1 MTEHEGPLHPLSRKE
16 CLELLQYHG
25 FVGRLGFIDG
35 GRPMVLPV
43 NYLADDRS
51 VVFSTHEGSVLG
63 SLAAGVDVAFEV
75 DDSRPLDHSGWSVLV
90 RGTARAVTDP
100 EEVEALRRGSLRSW
114 AARAPELWIRIE
126 IAELSGRRL
135 GRR

>member
-1 MTEHEGPLHPLSRKE
+1 MTEHDGPIHPLSRKE

-25 FVGRLGFIDG
+25 FVGRLGFVVG

-51 VVFSTHEGSVLG
+51 VVFCTHEGGVLS
-63 SLAAGVDVAFEV
+63 SLGAGAEVAFEV
-75 DDSRPLDHSGWSVLV
+75 DDSRPLEHSGWSVLV

-100 EEVEALRRGSLRSW
+100 DEVEALRRGGLRSW
-114 AARAPELWIRIE
+114 AARAPEVWVRIPIE
-126 IAELSGRRL
+126 ELSGRRL
-135 GRR
+135 GR